1 MSKQEYETHPLQE
14 DQPNFPEMETLMQK
28 MVEKG
33 VYTIAPKVDTMSVK
47 YPLLAAVFP
56 EKTDA
61 EIRYLL
67 DQLVASKMLVP
78 KLLDKIIV
86 CPTCKSSSVYSK
98 YNCPRCSSFDIGKAS
113 IIEHVRCG
121 YTGSKE
127 RFVRDDSLVCP
138 KCKGVVSEVDYRTIG
153 TSFECNSCH
162 SRFEA
167 PRMSHK
173 CYSCDDVFTYR
184 EARYDPI
191 LEYSLT
197 EDTKRT
203 LAKGSMP
210 IASVSKVLQGAGF
223 DVSIRADLTGKSG
236 AVHTFDICARRGTEL
251 VVANFTFEPKEEDI
265 IGLFAKKYDIDPTL
279 TLLITLTPPSK
290 EQEASSKTY
299 GVKILSSGSFELI
312 GKEILQLLEKNS

>member
-1 MSKQEYETHPLQE
+1 MSKQEATSQTQE
-14 DQPNFPEMETLMQK
+14 NPASFPEMQKLMQK
-28 MVEKG
+28 MVEQG
-33 VYTIAPKVDTMSVK
+33 VYTITPKIDTSSIS
-47 YPLLAAVFP
+47 YPLLASVFP
-56 EKTDA
+56 EKSES
-61 EIRYLL
+61 EIKYFL
-67 DQLVASKMLVP
+67 DRLVSNKMLIP

-113 IIEHVRCG
+113 IVEHVRCG

-127 RFVRDDSLVCP
+127 RFVREDSLVCP

-173 CYSCDDVFTYR
+173 CYSCEDVFTYR
-184 EARYDPI
+184 EARYEPV

-197 EDTKRT
+197 EETKRT
-203 LAKGSMP
+203 LAKGSVP
-210 IASVSKVLQGAGF
+210 LASVAKILRDNGY
-223 DVSIRADLTGKSG
+223 DVSVRADLIGKSG
-236 AVHTFDICARRGTEL
+236 AVHTFDICARKGTEL
-251 VVANFTFEPKEEDI
+251 IVANFTFEPKEEDI

-279 TLLITLTPPSK
+279 TLLIALTPPSK
-290 EQEASSKTY
+290 EQEAVSKAY
-299 GVKILSSGSFELI
+299 GVKILSSGTFDLV
-312 GKEILQLLEKNS
+312 GAEIVKLAEKTP